1 MQHNILQQSIDQFVK
16 VLEDHKNDEAAV
28 EQVVSALW
36 AIAKMGNGSMPS
48 FESNDFINQI
58 VEFLDKSLNVQRGCL
73 GLLHVFFS
81 STEKMM
87 DYLSDNLILAVIK
100 CLQSD
105 DEDVATIA
113 VGTTYA
119 VTEMGAFPARMMLLN
134 HHEVLIG
141 AIVECMFKFPSSA
154 SVIRAACD
162 IFSNISLDNYY
173 RSAICNMGG
182 TG

>member
-1 MQHNILQQSIDQFVK
+1 M
-16 VLEDHKNDEAAV
+16 

-36 AIAKMGNGSMPS
+36 AIATMGNGSIPS
-48 FESNDFINQI
+48 FEMNVQLYTTDFINQI

-119 VTEMGAFPARMMLLN
+119 ITEMGFPARMMLLN